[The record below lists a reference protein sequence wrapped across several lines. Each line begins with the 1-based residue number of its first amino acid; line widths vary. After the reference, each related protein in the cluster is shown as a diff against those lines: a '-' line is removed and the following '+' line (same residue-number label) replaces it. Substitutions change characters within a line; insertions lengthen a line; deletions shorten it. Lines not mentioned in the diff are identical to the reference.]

1 MQQRV
6 SRIRID
12 RGVVVQH
19 NEQMTRR
26 IYTIRNSDTTARTVV
41 IEHPI
46 RPGWTLTREAVPVE
60 TSLGAYRFA
69 VPVEAKGVATLT
81 VDERHPLETNYAVSQ
96 LNDQQ
101 IAVFVHDSR
110 ENVRLSQALGP
121 IQAKKAV
128 IASIADELAH
138 RQAEI
143 NKIAQ
148 DQQRLRENMGALKGG
163 SGERQLLARY
173 LAQLNQQED
182 RIAVLRRES
191 ADLEQRLAQSQAELA
206 ALIQAL
212 ALDVEVLDA
221 AEADGPDAPFAHGE
235 PPKRQ

>member
-1 MQQRV
+1 
-6 SRIRID
+6 
-12 RGVVVQH
+12 
-19 NEQMTRR
+19 MTRR
-26 IYTIRNSDTTARTVV
+26 IYTVRNSDTTARTVV

-46 RPGWTLTREAVPVE
+46 RAGWTLAREAVPVE

-81 VDERHPLETNYAVSQ
+81 VDERHPLETNYAISQ

-110 ENVRLSQALGP
+110 ENARLSQALGP

-128 IASIADELAH
+128 IASIADEIAH

-148 DQQRLRENMGALKGG
+148 DQHRLRENMGALKGG

-206 ALIQAL
+206 APHPGAG
-212 ALDVEVLDA
+212 VGHR
-221 AEADGPDAPFAHGE
+221 GPRRG
-235 PPKRQ
+235 

>member
-1 MQQRV
+1 MSAIGGFILLISGILFLTVLVRGQRA
-6 SRIRID
+6 
-12 RGVVVQH
+12 
-19 NEQMTRR
+19 
-26 IYTIRNSDTTARTVV
+26 ARS
-41 IEHPI
+41 
-46 RPGWTLTREAVPVE
+46 EA
-60 TSLGAYRFA
+60 GAYRFA
-69 VPVEAKGVATLT
+69 VPVEAKGVVTLT

-148 DQQRLRENMGALKGG
+148 DQQRLRENMSALKGG

-173 LAQLNQQED
+173 LAQLSQQED

-221 AEADGPDAPFAHGE
+221 AEADGPDTPLAHGE